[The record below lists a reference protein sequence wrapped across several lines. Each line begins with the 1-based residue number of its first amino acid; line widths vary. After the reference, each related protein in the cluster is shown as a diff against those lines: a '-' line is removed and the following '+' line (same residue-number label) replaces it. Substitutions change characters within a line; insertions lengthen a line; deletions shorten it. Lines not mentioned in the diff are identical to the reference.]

1 MNDISKISMMCSF
14 IGYLILSG
22 NVSAVKFLYGT
33 AWREHPALIKTIDE
47 LQRHLTTAEILGDT
61 RGIYGMEFARFVP

>member
-33 AWREHPALIKTIDE
+33 EIGRASCRE
-47 LQRHLTTAEILGDT
+47 R
-61 RGIYGMEFARFVP
+61 V